1 VSAEAARPKGAHVPE
16 VIWHDVECGAYAE
29 DLPLWRDLAISHAG
43 PVLDVGAGTGR
54 VTLHLA
60 GQGHRVVALDRSPD
74 LLAALRSRAGGLPVE
89 TVEADAREFDLGER
103 RFGLILVPMQT
114 VQLLG
119 GPEGRAPF
127 LRCARAALAPGGL
140 LAIAIADALE
150 TFDEVRCLPPIPD
163 IREID
168 GIVYASR
175 PVAVTNEPDGAVI
188 RRIRETVD
196 TAGRHTVEED
206 LISLD
211 HLEPATLEAEGAAAG
226 FRVSRARAIPET
238 DDYVGSTVVMLRG

>member
-1 VSAEAARPKGAHVPE
+1 VPE
-16 VIWHDVECGAYAE
+16 VVWHDVECGAYAE
-29 DLPLWRDLAISHAG
+29 DLPLWRDLATIHGG

-60 GQGHRVVALDRSPD
+60 ARGYEVVALDRSPA
-74 LLAALRSRAGGLPVE
+74 LLAALRARATGLPVQ
-89 TVEADAREFDLGER
+89 TVAADARDFDLSGR
-103 RFGLILVPMQT
+103 RFGLVLVPMQT
-114 VQLLG
+114 VQLLD
-119 GPEGRAPF
+119 GPEGRGAF
-127 LRCARAALAPGGL
+127 LRCAAGALAPGGL

-150 TFDEVRCLPPIPD
+150 TFDEVRCMPPIPD

-175 PVAVTNEPDGAVI
+175 PVSVREEPEGAVI

-196 TAGRHTVEED
+196 TAGHRTVEED
-206 LISLD
+206 LIRLD
-211 HLEPATLEAEGAAAG
+211 HVDPATLEAEGAAAG
-226 FRVSRARAIPET
+226 FRVDRARAIPET

>member
-1 VSAEAARPKGAHVPE
+1 VSRPRPETAHPPE

-29 DLPLWRDLAISHAG
+29 DLPLWRDLVTIHGG
-43 PVLDVGAGTGR
+43 PVLDIGAGTGR

-60 GQGHRVVALDRSPD
+60 GQGHAVVALDRSPD
-74 LLAALRSRAGGLPVE
+74 LLAALRARAEGLPVE
-89 TVEADAREFDLGER
+89 TVVADARDFDLGGR

-114 VQLLG
+114 LQLLG
-119 GPEGRAPF
+119 GAGGRARF

-150 TFDEVRCLPPIPD
+150 TFDEVRCMPPLPD

-175 PVAVTNEPDGAVI
+175 PVSVTNEPDGAVI

-196 TAGRHTVEED
+196 VAGRRTVEED

-211 HLEPATLEAEGAAAG
+211 HVDPATLEAEGAAAG
-226 FRVSRARAIPET
+226 LRVRPARHIPET
-238 DDYVGSTVVMLRG
+238 DDYVGSTVVMLGG

>member
-1 VSAEAARPKGAHVPE
+1 VSAARPQAAHVPE

-54 VTLHLA
+54 VSLHLA
-60 GQGHRVVALDRSPD
+60 GQGHRVVALDRSAD
-74 LLAALRSRAGGLPVE
+74 LLAALRARAAGLPIE
-89 TVEADAREFDLGER
+89 TIAADARDFDLGER

-119 GPEGRAPF
+119 GPGGRARF

-175 PVAVTNEPDGAVI
+175 PVAVTKESDGAVI
-188 RRIRETVD
+188 RRVRETVD
-196 TAGRHTVEED
+196 TAGRRTVEED
-206 LISLD
+206 LITLD

>member
-1 VSAEAARPKGAHVPE
+1 MSAARPQDAHVPE

-54 VTLHLA
+54 VSLHLA

-74 LLAALRSRAGGLPVE
+74 LLAALRARSAGLPIEPVA
-89 TVEADAREFDLGER
+89 ADARDFDLGER

-119 GPEGRAPF
+119 GPDGRARF

-175 PVAVTNEPDGAVI
+175 PVAVTKESDGAVI
-188 RRIRETVD
+188 RRVRETVD
-196 TAGRHTVEED
+196 TAGRRTVEED
-206 LISLD
+206 LITLD

>member
-1 VSAEAARPKGAHVPE
+1 VSAARPQDAHVPE

-54 VTLHLA
+54 VSLHLA

-74 LLAALRSRAGGLPVE
+74 LLAALRARSAGLPIEPVA
-89 TVEADAREFDLGER
+89 ADARDFDLGER

-119 GPEGRAPF
+119 GPAGRARF

-175 PVAVTNEPDGAVI
+175 PVAVTNEPGGAVI

-196 TAGRHTVEED
+196 TQGRRTVEED
-206 LISLD
+206 LITLD

>member
-1 VSAEAARPKGAHVPE
+1 VSAARPQDAHVPE

-54 VTLHLA
+54 VSLHLA
-60 GQGHRVVALDRSPD
+60 GQGHRVVALDRSAD
-74 LLAALRSRAGGLPVE
+74 LLAALRARAAGLPIE
-89 TVEADAREFDLGER
+89 TIAADARDFDLGER

-119 GPEGRAPF
+119 GPGGRARF

-175 PVAVTNEPDGAVI
+175 PVAVTKESDGAVI
-188 RRIRETVD
+188 RRVRETVD
-196 TAGRHTVEED
+196 TAGRRTVEED
-206 LISLD
+206 LITLD